1 MDVLIGLLLVALGAA
16 IATMGLRLWF
26 WILPVLGFISG
37 FFLGTILVF
46 HFAGDGILAT
56 VLSWIVGL
64 VVGVAFSIISVL
76 WWYVGAIIAIGSSG
90 ALLASGILTTFGI
103 DDRWALLIAA
113 IIGAALF
120 AFLGLVYAVPL
131 YVVIFNTAI
140 VGGIAVVSG
149 VLMVFNRIDRSDLGT
164 GHAVAIINDS
174 LVWWLAWI
182 AVAVAGVVV
191 QLRQQAAV
199 VFPEERFVPTTSAV
213 YR

>member
-1 MDVLIGLLLVALGAA
+1 MDILVGILLVALGAA
-16 IATMGLRLWF
+16 VATMGLRLWF
-26 WILPVLGFISG
+26 WILPVLGFMSG
-37 FFLGTILVF
+37 FFLGTLLVF

-64 VVGVAFSIISVL
+64 VIGIAFSLISVL
-76 WWYVGAIIAIGSSG
+76 WWYVGAIIAMGTSG
-90 ALLASGILTTFGI
+90 ALLGSGILATFGV
-103 DDRWALLIAA
+103 DARWALLIAA

-131 YVVIFNTAI
+131 YIVIFNTAL

-149 VLMVFNRIDRSDLGT
+149 VLMMFNQIDRSDLGT

-174 LVWWLAWI
+174 LLWWLAWI
-182 AVAVAGVVV
+182 AVAVAGAMV

-199 VFPEERFVPTTSAV
+199 VFPEERFVPTSNAIS
-213 YR
+213 R